1 MMNLRIEGK
10 VGECCYVLTY
20 SFLNIMILIYLLF
33 QTQFAV
39 LRVNFVENIDI
50 SANSGIIKM
59 NSFKHYTC
67 FCNMTRR
74 VYYET

>member
-10 VGECCYVLTY
+10 AGGCSSILIYIVL
-20 SFLNIMILIYLLF
+20 FIMILIYLLF
-33 QTQFAV
+33 LTQFAI

-59 NSFKHYTC
+59 NSYKHYTC
-67 FCNMTRR
+67 YCNMTRR

>member
-1 MMNLRIEGK
+1 
-10 VGECCYVLTY
+10 
-20 SFLNIMILIYLLF
+20 MILIYFLF

-39 LRVNFVENIDI
+39 LCVNFVENIDI

-59 NSFKHYTC
+59 NSYKHYTC
-67 FCNMTRR
+67 YCNMTRR

>member
-1 MMNLRIEGK
+1 
-10 VGECCYVLTY
+10 
-20 SFLNIMILIYLLF
+20 MILIYLLF
-33 QTQFAV
+33 LTQFAV

-50 SANSGIIKM
+50 STNSGIIKM
-59 NSFKHYTC
+59 NSYKHYTC

>member
-10 VGECCYVLTY
+10 VGECSSILTY
-20 SFLNIMILIYLLF
+20 SFLNIIILIYLLF

-39 LRVNFVENIDI
+39 LCVNFVENIDI

-59 NSFKHYTC
+59 NSYKHYNC

>member
-1 MMNLRIEGK
+1 MNLRIEGK
-10 VGECCYVLTY
+10 AGECSSILSYKY
-20 SFLNIMILIYLLF
+20 LNIMILIYLLF
-33 QTQFAV
+33 LTQFAV

-50 SANSGIIKM
+50 STNSGIIKM
-59 NSFKHYTC
+59 NSYKHYTC

>member
-10 VGECCYVLTY
+10 AGECCSILTY
-20 SFLNIMILIYLLF
+20 TFRNIMILIYLLLL
-33 QTQFAV
+33 TQFAV
-39 LRVNFVENIDI
+39 LRANFVENIDI
-50 SANSGIIKM
+50 SANSGIIKI
-59 NSFKHYTC
+59 NRYKHYTC

>member
-10 VGECCYVLTY
+10 AGRCSRSLTY
-20 SFLNIMILIYLLF
+20 NFLNIMILIYSLF
-33 QTQFAV
+33 STQFAV

-59 NSFKHYTC
+59 NSYKHYTC
-67 FCNMTRR
+67 YCNMTRR

>member
-10 VGECCYVLTY
+10 VGRCSSILIYIVL
-20 SFLNIMILIYLLF
+20 FIMILIYLLF

-39 LRVNFVENIDI
+39 LCVNFVENIDI

-59 NSFKHYTC
+59 NSYKHYTC
-67 FCNMTRR
+67 YCNMTRR

>member
-10 VGECCYVLTY
+10 VGGCSRILSYIVLI
-20 SFLNIMILIYLLF
+20 IMILIYFLF
-33 QTQFAV
+33 LTQFAV

-50 SANSGIIKM
+50 SANSAIIKM
-59 NSFKHYTC
+59 NSCKHYTC
-67 FCNMTRR
+67 YCNMMRR

>member
-1 MMNLRIEGK
+1 MGK
-10 VGECCYVLTY
+10 CGCILSYIVL
-20 SFLNIMILIYLLF
+20 FMMILIYLLF
-33 QTQFAV
+33 LTQFAV

-59 NSFKHYTC
+59 NSCKHYTC
-67 FCNMTRR
+67 YCNMMRR

>member
-1 MMNLRIEGK
+1 MQQH
-10 VGECCYVLTY
+10 
-20 SFLNIMILIYLLF
+20 FNIYRTIYNDINIFIF
-33 QTQFAV
+33 QTHFAV
-39 LRVNFVENIDI
+39 LCVNFVENIDI

-59 NSFKHYTC
+59 NSCKHYTC

>member
-10 VGECCYVLTY
+10 EWECCCILIYIVL
-20 SFLNIMILIYLLF
+20 FIMILIYLLF
-33 QTQFAV
+33 LTQFAV

-50 SANSGIIKM
+50 STNSGIIKM
-59 NSFKHYTC
+59 NSYKHYTC

>member
-10 VGECCYVLTY
+10 AGKCCCILTY
-20 SFLNIMILIYLLF
+20 SFLNIMVLIYLLF
-33 QTQFAV
+33 RTQFAV

-59 NSFKHYTC
+59 NSYKHYTC
-67 FCNMTRR
+67 YCNMTRR

>member
-1 MMNLRIEGK
+1 MMNVRIEGK
-10 VGECCYVLTY
+10 AGGCSRSLIYN
-20 SFLNIMILIYLLF
+20 FLNIMILIYLLF

-59 NSFKHYTC
+59 NSCKHYTC
-67 FCNMTRR
+67 YCNMTRR

>member
-1 MMNLRIEGK
+1 MNLRIEGK
-10 VGECCYVLTY
+10 AGECCCILTY
-20 SFLNIMILIYLLF
+20 SFLNIMILIYLIF
-33 QTQFAV
+33 STQFAV

-59 NSFKHYTC
+59 NSYKHYNW

>member
-10 VGECCYVLTY
+10 VGECSSILSYKY
-20 SFLNIMILIYLLF
+20 LNIMILIYLLF
-33 QTQFAV
+33 LTQFAV

-50 SANSGIIKM
+50 STNSGIIKM
-59 NSFKHYTC
+59 NSYKHYTC

>member
-1 MMNLRIEGK
+1 MMNLRIEEK
-10 VGECCYVLTY
+10 VGECSCILIYIILI
-20 SFLNIMILIYLLF
+20 IMILIYLLF
-33 QTQFAV
+33 LTQFAV

-59 NSFKHYTC
+59 NSCKHYTC
-67 FCNMTRR
+67 FCNMMRR

>member
-1 MMNLRIEGK
+1 M
-10 VGECCYVLTY
+10 GECSRILSYIVL
-20 SFLNIMILIYLLF
+20 FIMILIYLLF
-33 QTQFAV
+33 LTQFAV

-59 NSFKHYTC
+59 NSCKHYTC
-67 FCNMTRR
+67 FCNMMRR

>member
-1 MMNLRIEGK
+1 MMNLRVEGK
-10 VGECCYVLTY
+10 VGRCSRSLIYN
-20 SFLNIMILIYLLF
+20 FLNIMILIYLLF

-39 LRVNFVENIDI
+39 LHVNFVENIDI

-59 NSFKHYTC
+59 NSYKHYTC
-67 FCNMTRR
+67 YCNMTRR

>member
-1 MMNLRIEGK
+1 M
-10 VGECCYVLTY
+10 GECSCILTY

-39 LRVNFVENIDI
+39 LCVNFVENIDI

-59 NSFKHYTC
+59 NSYKHYTC

>member
-10 VGECCYVLTY
+10 VGGCSRSLTY
-20 SFLNIMILIYLLF
+20 NFINIMILIYLLF

-39 LRVNFVENIDI
+39 LRVIFVENIDI

-59 NSFKHYTC
+59 NSYKHYTC

>member
-10 VGECCYVLTY
+10 VGECCCILTY

-33 QTQFAV
+33 STQFAV

-50 SANSGIIKM
+50 SANSGIIKV
-59 NSFKHYTC
+59 NSYKHYTC
-67 FCNMTRR
+67 YCNMMRR

>member
-10 VGECCYVLTY
+10 VGGCCC
-20 SFLNIMILIYLLF
+20 ILIYIILFITMVIYLLF

-39 LRVNFVENIDI
+39 LCVNFVENIDI

-59 NSFKHYTC
+59 NSYKHYTC
-67 FCNMTRR
+67 FLQYDEES
-74 VYYET
+74 VL

>member
-10 VGECCYVLTY
+10 AGGCSSILIYIVL
-20 SFLNIMILIYLLF
+20 FIMILVYLLF
-33 QTQFAV
+33 LTQFAI

-59 NSFKHYTC
+59 NSYMHYTC

>member
-10 VGECCYVLTY
+10 AGGCSSILIYIVL
-20 SFLNIMILIYLLF
+20 FIMILIYLLF
-33 QTQFAV
+33 LTQFAI

-67 FCNMTRR
+67 YCNMTRR

>member
-10 VGECCYVLTY
+10 AGECCCILTY

-33 QTQFAV
+33 STQFAV
-39 LRVNFVENIDI
+39 LHVNFVENIDI

-59 NSFKHYTC
+59 NSYKHYTC
-67 FCNMTRR
+67 YCNMMRR

>member
-1 MMNLRIEGK
+1 
-10 VGECCYVLTY
+10 
-20 SFLNIMILIYLLF
+20 MILIYLLF

-50 SANSGIIKM
+50 SANSDIIKM
-59 NSFKHYTC
+59 NSYKYYNC

>member
-10 VGECCYVLTY
+10 AGGCCCILTY
-20 SFLNIMILIYLLF
+20 SFLNIMILIYSLF
-33 QTQFAV
+33 STQFAV

-59 NSFKHYTC
+59 NNCKHYTC

-74 VYYET
+74 MYYET

>member
-10 VGECCYVLTY
+10 EGGCRSVLSY
-20 SFLNIMILIYLLF
+20 SYLNIMILVYLLF
-33 QTQFAV
+33 SAQFAV

-59 NSFKHYTC
+59 NSYKHYTC

>member
-10 VGECCYVLTY
+10 AGECCCILTY
-20 SFLNIMILIYLLF
+20 NLLNIMILIYLLF

-59 NSFKHYTC
+59 NSYKHYTC

>member
-10 VGECCYVLTY
+10 VGECSCVLTY
-20 SFLNIMILIYLLF
+20 NFLNIIILIYLLF
-33 QTQFAV
+33 LIQFAV

-50 SANSGIIKM
+50 SANSGIIRM
-59 NSFKHYTC
+59 NSYKHYTC
-67 FCNMTRR
+67 FCNMMRR

>member
-1 MMNLRIEGK
+1 
-10 VGECCYVLTY
+10 
-20 SFLNIMILIYLLF
+20 MILIYLLF
-33 QTQFAV
+33 LTQFAV

-59 NSFKHYTC
+59 NSYKHYTC
-67 FCNMTRR
+67 YCNMTRR

>member
-1 MMNLRIEGK
+1 M
-10 VGECCYVLTY
+10 CCILTY

-33 QTQFAV
+33 STQFAV

-59 NSFKHYTC
+59 NSYKHYNC

>member
-1 MMNLRIEGK
+1 MMNLKIKGK
-10 VGECCYVLTY
+10 AGECSCILSYIVLI
-20 SFLNIMILIYLLF
+20 IMILIYLLF

-59 NSFKHYTC
+59 NSCKHYTC
-67 FCNMTRR
+67 YCNMMRR